1 MKQRVFLKST
11 LRQPVRT
18 IFLLLLIG
26 VIAFAFATRT
36 GEYLLI
42 RQEVAEAG
50 SYYRSIGTLEA
61 LREDVDYHAVT
72 EYLEENDK
80 VGVVNRVRR
89 TSGLLLEGVYNAD
102 VNGYNY
108 PFYID
113 TAGIPDYREGG
124 YSTPETAGDIPFFCP
139 YDVLFYGTYTY
150 GARMGWGE
158 EEPYYY
164 CNFTVDEVLIGH
176 PEHVSQG
183 KKIVVT
189 VSSGLVPEN
198 QMPQV
203 GERYLIRA
211 TYNGVD
217 ERTLDMFTRDS
228 FLYFTLNPLWRDGPM
243 FLEAPTDL
251 DLEQPQ
257 YERMREELQ
266 MVRDNQRAIQV
277 IGMEDLSAY
286 PEVQTRGIYLTDGR
300 WFTAEDNASGQPMCV
315 LHRVLAQ
322 SLDLE
327 VGDTLTLELR
337 NIGNWN
343 GYAGDEEWSMEI
355 DDYLNPATEMVEFQI
370 VGLLE
375 LSYGVALY
383 QSDHTLWNYFT
394 LNGIPD
400 NFAYTYANEDTIS
413 GSSFVLTSPEE
424 EDAFLM
430 ETQEDLRALGVRA
443 VFYETGWDN
452 FKTSAEAMTG
462 AALGNV
468 LIFGVVLL
476 ACLLLASFL
485 YFRFRRR
492 DVAISR
498 ALGLPAGKC
507 VGSAAL
513 PLILVGG
520 IGTVVGCALAWAY
533 VDATAGSLLAPLTEL
548 SSGESGEAA
557 AAVATL
563 PILWLVL
570 LMAGL
575 VVLLAV
581 LVLIFSAVTAR
592 KSPLALLQGGSNRKK

>member
-26 VIAFAFATRT
+26 VIAFAFATRA

-139 YDVLFYGTYTY
+139 YDVLFYGTCTNLSRIES
-150 GARMGWGE
+150 GAGA
-158 EEPYYY
+158 YNY
-164 CNFTVDEVLIGH
+164 CRFVVDEVLAGH

-183 KKIVVT
+183 KEIT
-189 VSSGLVPEN
+189 VFLSDSGD
-198 QMPQV
+198 QMPQPD
-203 GERYLIRA
+203 GRYLIRA

-217 ERTLDMFTRDS
+217 ERTVDAHSSSYR
-228 FLYFTLNPLWRDGPM
+228 YFIQNPLWRDGPM
-243 FLEAPTDL
+243 FLEAPSDL

-266 MVRDNQRAIQV
+266 MVRDNQRAIRV
-277 IGMEDLSAY
+277 TGMEDLSAY
-286 PEVQTRGIYLTDGR
+286 PEVQTKDIYLTDGR

-327 VGDTLTLELR
+327 VGDTIMLELR

-400 NFAYTYANEDTIS
+400 NFAYTSANEDTVF

-424 EDAFLM
+424 EDDFLA
-430 ETQEDLRALGVRA
+430 ETQEDLQALGVRA

-468 LIFGVVLL
+468 LIFGCVLL
-476 ACLLLASFL
+476 ACLLLAAFL

-498 ALGLPAGKC
+498 ALGVPAGKC

-557 AAVATL
+557 AEAAL
-563 PILWLVL
+563 PIPWLVL
-570 LMAGL
+570 LMVGL

-581 LVLIFSAVTAR
+581 LALIFSAATAR

>member
-26 VIAFAFATRT
+26 VISFAFATRA

-61 LREDVDYHAVT
+61 LRENVDYYAVT
-72 EYLEENDK
+72 EYLEENER

-89 TSGLLLEGVYNAD
+89 TSGLLPEGVYNAD

-113 TAGIPDYREGG
+113 TAGIPDYREGD

-139 YDVLFYGTYTY
+139 YDVLFYGTCTNLIRIES
-150 GARMGWGE
+150 GAGA
-158 EEPYYY
+158 YNY
-164 CNFTVDEVLIGH
+164 CRFVVDEVLAGH

-183 KKIVVT
+183 KEIT
-189 VSSGLVPEN
+189 VFLSDSGD
-198 QMPQV
+198 QMPQPD
-203 GERYLIRA
+203 GRYLIRA

-217 ERTLDMFTRDS
+217 ERTADAHSSSYR
-228 FLYFTLNPLWRDGPM
+228 YFIQNPLWRDGPM
-243 FLEAPTDL
+243 FLEAPSDL

-257 YERMREELQ
+257 YERMQEELQ

-277 IGMEDLSAY
+277 ISMEDISAY
-286 PEVQTRGIYLTDGR
+286 PEVQTKDIYLTAGR

-315 LHRVLAQ
+315 LHQVLAQ

-327 VGDTLTLELR
+327 VGDTLMLELR
-337 NIGNWN
+337 NIGSYN
-343 GYAGDEEWSMEI
+343 GYAGDEDWSTEI
-355 DDYLNPATEMVEFQI
+355 DDYLNPATETVEYEI
-370 VGLLE
+370 VGLYDILY
-375 LSYGVALY
+375 SGGYDLY

-413 GSSFVLTSPEE
+413 GSSLVLTSPEE
-424 EDAFLM
+424 EDDFLT
-430 ETQEDLRALGVRA
+430 ETEEDLRALGVRA

-468 LIFGVVLL
+468 LIFGCVLL
-476 ACLLLASFL
+476 ACLLLAAFL

-498 ALGLPAGKC
+498 ALGVPAGKC

-513 PLILVGG
+513 PLVLVGG
-520 IGTVVGCALAWAY
+520 IGTVAGCALAWAY
-533 VDATAGSLLAPLTEL
+533 VDANAASLLSALAEL
-548 SSGESGEAA
+548 SGGESGEAA
-557 AAVATL
+557 AEAAAL
-563 PILWLVL
+563 PIPWLVL
-570 LMAGL
+570 LMVGL

-581 LVLIFSAVTAR
+581 LALIFSAATAR

>member
-18 IFLLLLIG
+18 VFLLLLIG
-26 VIAFAFATRT
+26 VISFAFATRA

-61 LREDVDYHAVT
+61 LRENVDYYAVT
-72 EYLEENDK
+72 EYLEENER

-89 TSGLLLEGVYNAD
+89 TSGLLPEGVYNAD

-113 TAGIPDYREGG
+113 TAGIPDYREGD
-124 YSTPETAGDIPFFCP
+124 YSTPETAGDIPLFCP
-139 YDVLFYGTYTY
+139 YDVLFYGTCTNLIRIES
-150 GARMGWGE
+150 GAGA
-158 EEPYYY
+158 YNY
-164 CNFTVDEVLIGH
+164 CRFVVDEVLAGH

-183 KKIVVT
+183 KEIT
-189 VSSGLVPEN
+189 VFLSDSGD
-198 QMPQV
+198 QMPQPD
-203 GERYLIRA
+203 GRYLIRA

-217 ERTLDMFTRDS
+217 ERTADAHSSSYR
-228 FLYFTLNPLWRDGPM
+228 YFIQNPLWRDGPM
-243 FLEAPTDL
+243 FLEAPSDL

-257 YERMREELQ
+257 YERMQEELQ

-277 IGMEDLSAY
+277 ISMEDISAY
-286 PEVQTRGIYLTDGR
+286 PEVQTKDIYLTAGR

-315 LHRVLAQ
+315 LHQVLAQ

-327 VGDTLTLELR
+327 VGDTLMLELR
-337 NIGNWN
+337 NIGSYN
-343 GYAGDEEWSMEI
+343 GYAGDEDWSTEI
-355 DDYLNPATEMVEFQI
+355 DDYLNPATETVEYEI
-370 VGLLE
+370 VGLYDILY
-375 LSYGVALY
+375 SGGHDLY

-413 GSSFVLTSPEE
+413 GSSLVLTSPEE
-424 EDAFLM
+424 EDAFLA
-430 ETQEDLRALGVRA
+430 ETEEDLRVLGVRV
-443 VFYETGWDN
+443 VFYEIGYDN
-452 FKTSAEAMTG
+452 FKASADAMTST
-462 AALGNV
+462 ALGNV
-468 LIFGVVLL
+468 IIFGVVLL

-507 VGSAAL
+507 VRSAAL

-520 IGTVVGCALAWAY
+520 IGAVAGCALAWAY
-533 VDATAGSLLAPLTEL
+533 VDANAASLLSALAEL
-548 SSGESGEAA
+548 SGGESGEAA
-557 AAVATL
+557 AEAAAL
-563 PILWLVL
+563 PIPWLVL

-575 VVLLAV
+575 IVLLAV
-581 LVLIFSAVTAR
+581 LALIFSAATAR